1 MQYKIEIGYRKFI
14 FDNSI
19 DAMTFATMVKEH
31 NISSDYVEITLIDDD
46 DLEEEAES

>member
-1 MQYKIEIGYRKFI
+1 MQYKVEISYRKFM

-19 DAMTFATMVKEH
+19 DAMTFATMAKEH
-31 NISSDYVEITLIDDD
+31 NISNDDVEITLIDDD